1 MTIYRGPGGTGEA
14 HTDSDITE
22 VRSIAAEAE
31 GYKDAAAASAAAA
44 LVSETNAEQAVIDA
58 SNASR
63 LTVGDVTTGAAG
75 SSAAVTIS
83 GVAGSQLLNMVI
95 PKGDT
100 GATGPQGPQGI
111 QGLTGATGP
120 QGIQGLTGATGAT
133 GPQGPQGPQGIQG
146 LTGATGATGP
156 GVAAGGS
163 TGQAL
168 VKSSGTDYATTWS
181 DVVTPTGT
189 QTLSNKTFSGNLSV
203 GGNLSI
209 ATDASTS
216 DAAIELGNNRS
227 GIGNA
232 YLDLHSSVSSDYDAR
247 IIKDPGFEGN
257 FVIANRGTTSNFIF
271 NNNDSE
277 VARFN
282 GSNNFGIGTSSP
294 AAKLDVVGSIFARS
308 PALVQIATLSASND
322 GTASLTAYNGT
333 GAALAFVTSN
343 TSGINTER
351 MRIDSS
357 GNLGLG
363 VTPSAWQSNWRTFG
377 ASRDATF
384 GGTDGGVVYG
394 FMAVNAYADG
404 GASPDYAT
412 WRYNLT
418 GSLASKYEQRAGSH
432 IWYTAPSGTAGNAIS
447 FTQAM
452 TLNES
457 GNLGIGT
464 TAPTNAKLEVTDGS
478 TYSHW
483 LGSSYAADRSL
494 NLRAATGYNASLVF
508 SHSGITD
515 RWAIGTKSGDSNL
528 YFAAGASLANGNTRI
543 TVDVLGNVGVGYTQP
558 TYKMD
563 VAGQTRSTAYIETK
577 TVISA
582 SAIDLT
588 AGNYFTK
595 TISGSTTFTT
605 SGTPATGNVASFVL
619 DLTNG
624 GSATVTWWSGVKW
637 ASGTAPTL
645 TVSGRDV
652 LGFFTHDGGT
662 TWNGFVLGKAM
673 A

>member
-100 GATGPQGPQGI
+100 GATGPQGI
-111 QGLTGATGP
+111 
-120 QGIQGLTGATGAT
+120 
-133 GPQGPQGPQGIQG
+133 QGPQGPQGIQG
-146 LTGATGATGP
+146 LTGDTGATGS

-227 GIGNA
+227 GVGNA
-232 YLDLHSSVSSDYDAR
+232 YLDLHSSVGSDYDAR
-247 IIKDPGFEGN
+247 MIKDPGFEGN

-294 AAKLDVVGSIFARS
+294 SYKLDVNGQGRFGGTNGVGYINFNNTTTYNVAAIGCAVTTGYGDSLGLSVQNATGIMTFATNS
-308 PALVQIATLSASND
+308 
-322 GTASLTAYNGT
+322 
-333 GAALAFVTSN
+333 
-343 TSGINTER
+343 TER
-351 MRIDSS
+351 MRLDEK

-394 FMAVNAYADG
+394 FMAVNAYANG
-404 GASPDYAT
+404 AASPDFAT

-418 GSLASKYEQRAGSH
+418 GSEASKYEQRSGSH
-432 IWYTAPSGTAGNAIS
+432 VWFTAPSGTAGSAIS

-452 TLNES
+452 TLNQN

-464 TAPTNAKLEVTDGS
+464 SSPTNAKLEVTDGS

-508 SHSGITD
+508 SQSGMAD
-515 RWAIGTKSGDSNL
+515 RWAIGTKSGDTNL
-528 YFAAGASLANGNTRI
+528 YFAAGASLANGNTRL